1 MHHDDGNR
9 FIVRADE
16 LLKAFLE
23 FESVIRVERSVNMP
37 TGSFRTLLESFA
49 PQIGALPERTTYTQ
63 EELLKP
69 QFLLGKKTSYGSIT
83 LLSMLLI
90 GRLGLLSLA

>member
-1 MHHDDGNR
+1 MRN
-9 FIVRADE
+9 
-16 LLKAFLE
+16 
-23 FESVIRVERSVNMP
+23 S
-37 TGSFRTLLESFA
+37 LLESFA

-69 QFLLGKKTSYGSIT
+69 QFLLGKKTTYGSIT

>member
-1 MHHDDGNR
+1 MHHDHGNR

-37 TGSFRTLLESFA
+37 TGSFRT
-49 PQIGALPERTTYTQ
+49 
-63 EELLKP
+63 K
-69 QFLLGKKTSYGSIT
+69 
-83 LLSMLLI
+83 
-90 GRLGLLSLA
+90 